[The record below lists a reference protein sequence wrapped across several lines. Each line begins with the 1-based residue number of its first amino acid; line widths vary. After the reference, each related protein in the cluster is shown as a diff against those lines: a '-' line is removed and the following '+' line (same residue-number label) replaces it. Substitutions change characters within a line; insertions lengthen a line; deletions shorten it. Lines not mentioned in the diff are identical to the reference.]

1 MTRPKNRSGGKL
13 DVSGMTRH
21 HFPAAPFPHGIQLI
35 FKKYD
40 YSQLVTPDA
49 NGVIPKTQFS
59 NAQETG
65 QYVVEL
71 PMPKTLTDATG
82 ISVNSMEKTFIESF
96 IVDTLAPTF
105 SSEGGGLGGIA
116 GNLFSM
122 GEGGVKGIADFLT
135 QESNNANS
143 QNAELAAQGSRVLSF
158 LMSNTLNSFSAGL
171 GKAMGAA
178 RGTAINPQATLSFE
192 GVNLR
197 NFSLDWTLYPESKE
211 EAETIR
217 LIIRKL
223 KSQVLPSVQSVTG
236 DLKTNAEGAGSG
248 GNGVFTAALS
258 RAFLTYPAVVSINLL
273 GIKENHFLKFKPCM
287 CSGINVDY
295 GASGEIVIAEGG
307 VPQGVKISMEFKE
320 LEIQTAED
328 YSDAEGAE

>member
-49 NGVIPKTQFS
+49 NGIIPKTQFS

-71 PMPKTLTDATG
+71 PMPKSLTDATG
-82 ISVNSMEKTFIESF
+82 ISINSMEKTFTESF
-96 IVDTLAPTF
+96 IVDTLAPIFT
-105 SSEGGGLGGIA
+105 SEGGGLGGVA

-122 GEGGVKGIADFLT
+122 GESGVKGVADFLT
-135 QESNNANS
+135 KESENANS
-143 QNAELAAQGSRVLSF
+143 SNAELAAQGSRVLSF
-158 LMSNTLNSFSAGL
+158 LMSNTLNSFSPGL
-171 GKAMGAA
+171 GKAMGAS

-197 NFSLDWTLYPESKE
+197 NFTLDWTLYPESKE
-211 EAETIR
+211 EAES
-217 LIIRKL
+217 IRKIVRGL

-236 DLKTNAEGAGSG
+236 DLQTSADGVAGN
-248 GNGVFTAALS
+248 NGVFTAALS

-273 GIKENHFLKFKPCM
+273 GIQENHFVKFKPCM

-307 VPQGVKISMEFKE
+307 VPQGVKLSMEFKE

-328 YSDAEGAE
+328 YSDAVGAS